1 MATGQLSV
9 LPPEIRAMVW
19 KFSLPDDVPE
29 VCIFQKPSIFATSVF
44 STLVVDTAFPALV
57 HVCRETRYFVFNTKI
72 SGIPFRYS
80 DLAGCDTPYRPFRNE
95 LDTLLNAHGSGVN
108 HIPTDVDSTV
118 ETMASAHNVDDI
130 DAMRE
135 VSELSYIVSSFPD
148 LEHLAVRVPA
158 GRMHI
163 LQIFIREILHHFLP
177 RLKTVTFVTVQA
189 TSDVQVTGTVQA
201 TGAGGPLLLPDFQP
215 PEGRCKLHR
224 FSTKE
229 MEHLAIKTRQDD
241 IQNMD
246 DLIASV
252 ILGSMKLRA
261 FVDATKA
268 KYQLSLAKKIEIEK
282 NMDSTNGEKI
292 FQDIL
297 KRAID
302 FQAHT
307 FIEYQNGLWNRATA
321 RPSEQITHISCL
333 LLDHRHIYP
342 EAFVYRDGAYVAK
355 REIPV
360 LCAAEGQMRFEKLHQ
375 EFVKLGL
382 IQEDAHVD
390 DEDEGGDGDDEDDD
404 GDDDA

>member
-29 VCIFQKPSIFATSVF
+29 VCVFQKPSIYATSVF

-72 SGIPFRYS
+72 SGITFRYS

-118 ETMASAHNVDDI
+118 ETMSSAHNVDDI

-135 VSELSYIVSSFPD
+135 VWELSYIVSSFPD
-148 LEHLAVRVPA
+148 LERLAVRVPA
-158 GRMHI
+158 RRMHI

-177 RLKTVTFVTVQA
+177 RLKTITFVTVQA
-189 TSDVQVTGTVQA
+189 TSTVQATGTVQA
-201 TGAGGPLLLPDFQP
+201 IGTVQATDTLQATGTGGPLLLPDFQP

-268 KYQLSLAKKIEIEK
+268 KYKSSLA
-282 NMDSTNGEKI
+282 
-292 FQDIL
+292 
-297 KRAID
+297 
-302 FQAHT
+302 
-307 FIEYQNGLWNRATA
+307 
-321 RPSEQITHISCL
+321 
-333 LLDHRHIYP
+333 
-342 EAFVYRDGAYVAK
+342 
-355 REIPV
+355 
-360 LCAAEGQMRFEKLHQ
+360 
-375 EFVKLGL
+375 
-382 IQEDAHVD
+382 
-390 DEDEGGDGDDEDDD
+390 
-404 GDDDA
+404 

>member
-9 LPPEIRAMVW
+9 FPPEIRAMVW

-29 VCIFQKPSIFATSVF
+29 VCIFQKPSIYATALF

-57 HVCRETRYFVFNTKI
+57 HVCRETRYFVFNTNI
-72 SGIPFRYS
+72 SGISFRYS

-95 LDTLLNAHGSGVN
+95 LDTLLNAYGSGIN

-118 ETMASAHNVDDI
+118 ETMASAHNIGDI
-130 DAMRE
+130 DAIRE

-158 GRMHI
+158 RRMHI
-163 LQIFIREILHHFLP
+163 LQVFIREILHHFLP

-189 TSDVQVTGTVQA
+189 TGT
-201 TGAGGPLLLPDFQP
+201 GGPLLLPDFQP

-241 IQNMD
+241 IQSMD

-252 ILGSMKLRA
+252 VLDSMKLRA

-268 KYQLSLAKKIEIEK
+268 KYESSLAEKIEIEK
-282 NMDSTNGEKI
+282 TMDSTNGEKI

-297 KRAID
+297 ERAVD

-321 RPSEQITHISCL
+321 HPSEQITHISCL
-333 LLDHRHIYP
+333 LLDHHHIYP
-342 EAFVYRDGAYVAK
+342 DAFVYRDGAHIAK
-355 REIPV
+355 REISA
-360 LCAAEGQMRFEKLHQ
+360 LCAAGGQRRFEKLHQ

-382 IQEDAHVD
+382 IEEDAQVD
-390 DEDEGGDGDDEDDD
+390 DEDEGDDGDDEDDD
-404 GDDDA
+404 GDNDA